1 MGSMQ
6 VYLQKKSGEKM
17 NKFSYKN
24 LLKDSFIFAV
34 GSFGS
39 KVIVFFLIPYYTFY
53 ISKDDFGTYDLIN
66 TSVNLVF
73 PIITLA
79 IYESTLRF
87 NLEENIDKSS
97 ILSNSIFIF
106 VIGSIFTLAASTLS
120 IIIFNLNIMIS
131 ISTCLLILLNAF
143 QKILVQYIR
152 GIKKVKL
159 FVINGVIIS
168 ILTSLMSILLV
179 GVLKLELK
187 GILYAS
193 MISIFISNIYLLKFS
208 NLYKMIQ
215 VSKIDFSMLKNML
228 KYSIPLIPNTLSLW
242 ITSSSNRFFILFFLG
257 SSSNGLFAVAYKFA
271 AIMTLINSFFFQA
284 WQIVASEQYTSKNRN
299 EIYENVFKYFS
310 FIMITAGS
318 LLIIIV
324 KPLFEMVTDDAYSSA
339 WKLVPY
345 LIVGSIISGFSSF
358 VGTNYSAAKN
368 TVGVFKTT
376 IIGAIINT
384 ILCIILIPING
395 LYGVCISFALSYFVI
410 FVVRIN
416 DTNKILKSNQ
426 SFFSTYVLILIL
438 FMQASIRILELNVY
452 LQYVFQVI
460 LFFSITYSFKG
471 NYQKIA
477 VNIKKK
483 RVS

>member
-1 MGSMQ
+1 MGSMH

-24 LLKDSFIFAV
+24 LLKDSFTFAV
-34 GSFGS
+34 GSSGS

-87 NLEENIDKSS
+87 NLEENTDKSS
-97 ILSNSIFIF
+97 ILSNSIIIF

-120 IIIFNLNIMIS
+120 IIIFNLNIMNS

-193 MISIFISNIYLLKFS
+193 TISIFISNIYLLKFS

-271 AIMTLINSFFFQA
+271 AIMTLNNSFVFQA
-284 WQIVASEQYTSKNRN
+284 WQIVASEQ
-299 EIYENVFKYFS
+299 
-310 FIMITAGS
+310 
-318 LLIIIV
+318 
-324 KPLFEMVTDDAYSSA
+324 
-339 WKLVPY
+339 
-345 LIVGSIISGFSSF
+345 
-358 VGTNYSAAKN
+358 
-368 TVGVFKTT
+368 
-376 IIGAIINT
+376 
-384 ILCIILIPING
+384 
-395 LYGVCISFALSYFVI
+395 
-410 FVVRIN
+410 
-416 DTNKILKSNQ
+416 
-426 SFFSTYVLILIL
+426 
-438 FMQASIRILELNVY
+438 
-452 LQYVFQVI
+452 
-460 LFFSITYSFKG
+460 
-471 NYQKIA
+471 
-477 VNIKKK
+477 
-483 RVS
+483 